1 LNQFSVVSTTS
12 NDGKWIT
19 DFLSHHW
26 GSPVVVSRG
35 KLYHANELPAFIA
48 TEQGERIG
56 LATYSI
62 NGSECEIVTL
72 NSVRENQGVGTALVK
87 AVESV
92 ARQAGCLFVRL
103 ITTNDNVRAL
113 RFYQRYGF
121 VLVALHRGAVTRSR
135 TLKPEIPMTGN
146 EGIPIRD
153 EIELELVL

>member
-1 LNQFSVVSTTS
+1 LNQYNVAPTTS
-12 NDGKWIT
+12 SDSRWIT

-35 KLYHANELPAFIA
+35 RLYHADELPAFIA
-48 TEQGERIG
+48 TERGERIG
-56 LATYSI
+56 LATYSV

-72 NSVRENQGVGTALVK
+72 NSIRENQGVGTALVK

-92 ARQAGCLFVRL
+92 ARRAGCLFVRL
-103 ITTNDNVRAL
+103 ITTNDNLKAL

-121 VLVALHRGAVTRSR
+121 VLVALHRDAVTRSR
-135 TLKPEIPMTGN
+135 TLKPEIPMMGN
-146 EGIPIRD
+146 EGIPVRD

>member
-1 LNQFSVVSTTS
+1 LNQYNVVPTTS
-12 NDGKWIT
+12 SDSRWIT

-26 GSPVVVSRG
+26 GSPVTVSRG
-35 KLYHANELPAFIA
+35 RLYHADELPAFIV
-48 TEQGERIG
+48 TERGERIG
-56 LATYSI
+56 LATYSV

-72 NSVRENQGVGTALVK
+72 NSIRENQGVGTALVK

-103 ITTNDNVRAL
+103 ITTNDNLKAL

-121 VLVALHRGAVTRSR
+121 VLVALHRDAVTRSR
-135 TLKPEIPMTGN
+135 TLKPEIPMMGN
-146 EGIPIRD
+146 EGIPVRD